1 MNKNCV
7 KSRFFKLIASYG
19 VLEEFASILDQL
31 LAVFLLSTYLP
42 QQNEQWTQDNNKME
56 LSYPI
61 MNTVCSLKKCRLE
74 KKYIKV
80 GVIFK
85 TMQYE

>member
-31 LAVFLLSTYLP
+31 LAVFLQSDYLP

-56 LSYPI
+56 LS
-61 MNTVCSLKKCRLE
+61 
-74 KKYIKV
+74 
-80 GVIFK
+80 
-85 TMQYE
+85 